1 MIFVRGTQRSTHLI
15 MKQGRYWFKI
25 NSEKKIGF
33 QDLRKNPL
41 SAAYP
46 LLAQGKSDKER
57 SFTCIGH
64 NHWVVKGI
72 FGEMNKFSRSKKQL
86 QAHVNLIVDI
96 YKANT
101 LERYARALDLTRSII
116 TGSSIR

>member
-1 MIFVRGTQRSTHLI
+1 